1 MQSWAK
7 LCMPRDSSVYL
18 EDILEAIARIRR
30 YTRGLS
36 REAFADDE
44 RPLDAVVRN
53 LEVIGE
59 AVKQLSAAAPKWL
72 GVSVGL
78 LCARRSSA
86 TRNGRPRCSGR
97 KRTASGSRTGCTLL
111 HYAQSWRAG
120 VEADRGG
127 SSRRAG

>member
-1 MQSWAK
+1 
-7 LCMPRDSSVYL
+7 MPRDSSVYL

-30 YTRGLS
+30 YTRGFS
-36 REAFADDE
+36 RGAFADDE
-44 RPLDAVVRN
+44 RTLDAVVRN

-59 AVKQLSAAAPKWL
+59 AVKQLPAAAPQWL

-97 KRTASGSRTGCTLL
+97 KRTASGSRTGCTGLR
-111 HYAQSWRAG
+111 YAQSWRAG
-120 VEADRGG
+120 VEADRGR